1 MSEDFLTRWSRRK
14 RDAVDTEQAKGPLVG
29 PPVGP
34 HVGAP
39 GERDIIPENAV
50 FENVTP
56 SVDGSEKAT
65 PPESAFDL
73 KSLPPIES
81 ITAATDIRPFLAPGV
96 PAEIARAALRRAWS
110 ADPRVRDFVG
120 LADYDWDYHTPGS
133 AAGFGPLEMT
143 DELRRM
149 VARILGDIVD
159 TDAPER
165 SDQPATGTQRVEEPS
180 RPAGEA
186 KRVAALDEGIT
197 EPRNGPQDR
206 VGSVTVT
213 ETTASAALQ
222 NETSRDQPSRS
233 PIRRGHGRAL
243 PK

>member
-14 RDAVDTEQAKGPLVG
+14 RDVTETEQAKVSN
-29 PPVGP
+29 
-34 HVGAP
+34 VGAP
-39 GERDIIPENAV
+39 GERDTNAENAIS
-50 FENVTP
+50 EN
-56 SVDGSEKAT
+56 AT
-65 PPESAFDL
+65 PVGPLDALAPPEPPFDL

-96 PAEIARAALRRAWS
+96 PADIARAALRRAWS
-110 ADPRVRDFVG
+110 ADPRIRDFVG

-159 TDAPER
+159 TDTPKRPGE
-165 SDQPATGTQRVEEPS
+165 PATGTECAEESLPLG
-180 RPAGEA
+180 AEA
-186 KRVAALDEGIT
+186 KPVVLGNKIPASLDPPVDRTGPVVAA
-197 EPRNGPQDR
+197 
-206 VGSVTVT
+206 V
-213 ETTASAALQ
+213 ETAASAALQ
-222 NETSRDQPSRS
+222 HVTPQDPPPRS
-233 PIRRGHGRAL
+233 PLRRGHGRAL

>member
-1 MSEDFLTRWSRRK
+1 MNEDFLTRWSRRK
-14 RDAVDTEQAKGPLVG
+14 RDVAETEQAKVPDES
-29 PPVGP
+29 P
-34 HVGAP
+34 HAGAP
-39 GERDIIPENAV
+39 GEHDTIAGNGIPENAEAV
-50 FENVTP
+50 EP
-56 SVDGSEKAT
+56 VDAIG
-65 PPESAFDL
+65 PPAFDL
-73 KSLPPIES
+73 TSLPSIES

-96 PAEIARAALRRAWS
+96 PADIARAALRRAWS
-110 ADPRVRDFVG
+110 SDPRIRDFVG

-159 TDAPER
+159 TDTPKRPDE
-165 SDQPATGTQRVEEPS
+165 PATGTECVEEPLALGAEVKLIAPGNEIPPS
-180 RPAGEA
+180 LDRPMDHA
-186 KRVAALDEGIT
+186 
-197 EPRNGPQDR
+197 
-206 VGSVTVT
+206 GSVIAV

-222 NETSRDQPSRS
+222 HVTPQDELPRS

>member
-14 RDAVDTEQAKGPLVG
+14 HDAVETEQAKS
-29 PPVGP
+29 
-34 HVGAP
+34 AP
-39 GERDIIPENAV
+39 GERDTIAEDAILENA
-50 FENVTP
+50 TP
-56 SVDGSEKAT
+56 VEAIEPAT
-65 PPESAFDL
+65 PPVFDI

-96 PAEIARAALRRAWS
+96 PLEIARAALRRAWS
-110 ADPRVRDFVG
+110 ADPRIRDFVG
-120 LADYDWDYHTPGS
+120 LADYDWDFHTPGS

-149 VARILGDIVD
+149 VARIVGEIVD
-159 TDAPER
+159 SDAPDRAGE
-165 SDQPATGTQRVEEPS
+165 PATGTECVEES
-180 RPAGEA
+180 PALGAEA
-186 KRVAALDEGIT
+186 KRVVAPGAGLQQLDL
-197 EPRNGPQDR
+197 PVDR
-206 VGSVTVT
+206 PESVIVV

-222 NETSRDQPSRS
+222 HETSPDQAARS

>member
-14 RDAVDTEQAKGPLVG
+14 RDVVETEQAKGTPREHDTI
-29 PPVGP
+29 PQN
-34 HVGAP
+34 A
-39 GERDIIPENAV
+39 IPEDA
-50 FENVTP
+50 TP
-56 SVDGSEKAT
+56 VEAIKTAT
-65 PPESAFDL
+65 PPEPAFDL

-96 PAEIARAALRRAWS
+96 PVDIARAALRRAWS
-110 ADPRVRDFVG
+110 ADPRIRDFVG
-120 LADYDWDYHTPGS
+120 LADYDWDFHTPGS

-149 VARILGDIVD
+149 VARIVGEIVD
-159 TDAPER
+159 SDAPDRAGE
-165 SDQPATGTQRVEEPS
+165 PATGTECVEES
-180 RPAGEA
+180 PALGAEA
-186 KRVAALDEGIT
+186 KRVAAPGGDVQQLDL
-197 EPRNGPQDR
+197 PVDR
-206 VGSVTVT
+206 VESVVVV

-222 NETSRDQPSRS
+222 HETSPDQAARS